1 MEDSIA
7 ETPADD
13 IEGIG
18 IKLEPTK
25 IAARS
30 WWRSFGRGQR
40 LDASKPEVCVT
51 TLQATG
57 MQIPCRRIVRQC

>member
-40 LDASKPEVCVT
+40 LDASEPKERMT
-51 TLQATG
+51 TLQAA
-57 MQIPCRRIVRQC
+57 RR